1 MSDEAT
7 PFPMRLGAVR
17 PEVKAAAETAP
28 QRADAVIK
36 VELDERAYLFPR
48 PKQLTHLQVSVYKP
62 TRAEVSAIFA
72 YNTSGQP
79 TQLFDLNAED
89 ITDFTQ
95 QVVGSVYRAQS
106 GMIVTKSISIG
117 ISVVAN
123 GYIWQFGDLTSP
135 QELYLST
142 GGIWRVCGAFGR
154 ACDLLT
160 LPARH

>member
-1 MSDEAT
+1 MSDDTT
-7 PFPMRLGAVR
+7 PIPMRLSAVR
-17 PEVKAAAETAP
+17 SEAKAAAEAQP
-28 QRADAVIK
+28 LRPDAVIK

-48 PKQLTHLQVSVYKP
+48 PKQLTHLQISVYKP
-62 TRAEVSAIFA
+62 NRVEVAAIFA

-79 TQLFDLNAED
+79 AQLFDLSAED
-89 ITDFTQ
+89 VQDFAQ
-95 QVVGSVYRAQS
+95 QLVGSVYRAQS

-123 GYIWQFGDLTSP
+123 GYIWQFGEITAP

-160 LPARH
+160 LPAKH